1 MALDS
6 FENRKWKFTKHGMQ
20 LKGGE
25 TRVRRREPCKHEA
38 VIARGYK
45 GKTKRQ
51 GKASFECGGQKGE
64 VIHYHT
70 LLLVGGGG
78 IFSFNRETEYRKCGT
93 FTQWSTTQLLKTM
106 TS

>member
-70 LLLVGGGG
+70 LLLVGGGE
-78 IFSFNRETEYRKCGT
+78 SSPSTEKRNTENVVHLHNGV
-93 FTQWSTTQLLKTM
+93 LL
-106 TS
+106 SY